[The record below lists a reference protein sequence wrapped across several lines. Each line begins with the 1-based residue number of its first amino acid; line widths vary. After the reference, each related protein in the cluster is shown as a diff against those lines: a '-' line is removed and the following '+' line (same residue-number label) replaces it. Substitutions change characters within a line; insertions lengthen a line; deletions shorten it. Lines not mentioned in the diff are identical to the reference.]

1 MKTFKIT
8 PRTEEDFEELA
19 ALLEDIDL
27 IGKMEI
33 EEVDK
38 PPFRRLTPQDMA
50 FGIGRPATDEELKD
64 YFERH
69 KERTF
74 IDIDE
79 AFAPLLVEPVKMK
92 SKKVH
97 ED

>member
-1 MKTFKIT
+1 MKTLKIT
-8 PRTEEDFEELA
+8 PRKEEDFEDLA
-19 ALLEDIDL
+19 ALLGDIDL
-27 IGKMEI
+27 IGGIEI
-33 EEVDK
+33 VEVDK
-38 PPFRRLTPQDMA
+38 PPFRRLTPEDMA
-50 FGIGRPATDEELKD
+50 FGIGRPATDDELKD

-79 AFAPLLVEPVKMK
+79 AFAPLLVEPVKKK